1 MTQFDNLSQGEFQPN
16 VSPAM
21 NFSTGFNQ
29 PVAPDTGTSNIS
41 ASDLDKLFHAV
52 TKRLESC
59 VGGRPAQPTMAH
71 MLGTTAIVQTAVLE
85 CVADLNQL
93 HLAWM
98 RTRQLPKND

>member
-1 MTQFDNLSQGEFQPN
+1 MTQFDNQSQGEFQPN

-21 NFSTGFNQ
+21 NFATQFNHSA
-29 PVAPDTGTSNIS
+29 APDIGTSNIS
-41 ASDLDKLFHAV
+41 AIDLDRLFHDV
-52 TKRLESC
+52 TRRLESC
-59 VGGRPAQPTMAH
+59 VGGRPGQPTMAH